1 MDNRGK
7 FSTKWGFVL
16 ACVGSAV
23 GLANVWAFPYKL
35 GVNGGFSFFIPYL
48 IFVILFGRVG
58 LAAENA
64 AGRKFKKG
72 PLGVYKEVWE
82 SKGLGKIGNVIRRI
96 PIVGTVLLAI
106 GYAVVITYV
115 VQALIDSIT
124 GTLMTT
130 KSEVWFESISTKD
143 FAVLKSHLLLMVV
156 VLFTLVKGTKGIE
169 KTNNVM
175 MPLFF
180 VLFIIL
186 AIRIFFVEGS
196 SKGYEFIFTPNRD
209 KLFDIKVW
217 IAAMGQAFFSLSIV
231 GTVMVVYGSYLRD
244 DEDIVKS
251 SSLTAGLDTL
261 AALFASFVM
270 IPACFA
276 YGFEPAA
283 GPKLLFIVLPS
294 ALQEIYAGRVFSII
308 LYTAIVF
315 AGITSIQ
322 SMIDTVADAIKYGFP
337 KLNRTKILVAL
348 IIVIYVCGIFIE
360 PIAKWGPWM
369 DFVTIYI
376 LPVGAIIGAISW
388 FWIMKKDDLLAE
400 VNLNSNKKHG
410 NLWYY
415 AGKFIYVPL
424 AIVLCF
430 VALRYQISF

>member
-1 MDNRGK
+1 
-7 FSTKWGFVL
+7 
-16 ACVGSAV
+16 
-23 GLANVWAFPYKL
+23 
-35 GVNGGFSFFIPYL
+35 
-48 IFVILFGRVG
+48 
-58 LAAENA
+58 
-64 AGRKFKKG
+64 
-72 PLGVYKEVWE
+72 
-82 SKGLGKIGNVIRRI
+82 
-96 PIVGTVLLAI
+96 
-106 GYAVVITYV
+106 
-115 VQALIDSIT
+115 
-124 GTLMTT
+124 
-130 KSEVWFESISTKD
+130 
-143 FAVLKSHLLLMVV
+143 
-156 VLFTLVKGTKGIE
+156 
-169 KTNNVM
+169 
-175 MPLFF
+175 
-180 VLFIIL
+180 
-186 AIRIFFVEGS
+186 
-196 SKGYEFIFTPNRD
+196 
-209 KLFDIKVW
+209 
-217 IAAMGQAFFSLSIV
+217 MGQAFFSLSIV

-244 DEDIVKS
+244 DEAIVKS

-388 FWIMKKDDLLAE
+388 FWIMKKDDLMAE
-400 VNLNSNKKHG
+400 VNLNAKRKQG

-415 AGKFIYVPL
+415 AGKYVYVPL